1 MNLRVHRDVAGIIA
15 FIIAGFLLSGC
26 ASSTSRAGRTP
37 AVVEPQPYMRVAKP
51 DANTISLQIALRR
64 FVPEKG
70 SGPEVWLSGA
80 SHLGDSNYFAKLQK
94 HLDAQPLVLFEGV
107 GGKSKKKMRFDPEEE
122 TSIQHTMAS
131 ALGLVFQLSA
141 IDYDRPQFRNS
152 DLTIGQLQQLMAGGS
167 GADQPGQGGGNAP
180 ANREFQELLQV
191 MDGSSMLG
199 TLLHVGLKF
208 IGSSPKLQ
216 AMTKV
221 VLIETLGQIT
231 GDMSQIKGMPPE
243 IQRLLSV
250 IILERNK
257 VVLGELRK
265 ELRAVR
271 PPKAVSIFYGAG
283 HMVDLEK
290 RLRTELRYR
299 PRGEVWLTAMSVDLR
314 AAGLSETEMEAM
326 RGLIRWQMEALKS
339 E

>member
-1 MNLRVHRDVAGIIA
+1 MNLRVRPDGAGVIV
-15 FIIAGFLLSGC
+15 FLLTSFLLTGC
-26 ASSTSRAGRTP
+26 ASSSSRSHRTA
-37 AVVEPQPYMRVAKP
+37 AVVEPQPYMRVANP
-51 DANTISLQIALRR
+51 DSNTVSLQIALRR
-64 FVPEKG
+64 FVPENG
-70 SGPEVWLSGA
+70 SGPEVWLVGA
-80 SHLGDSNYFAKLQK
+80 SHVGDSNYFATLQK

-152 DLTIGQLQQLMAGGS
+152 DLTIGQLQQLMAGGTN
-167 GADQPGQGGGNAP
+167 QPGQGGGSTP
-180 ANREFQELLQV
+180 ASREFQELLQV

-221 VLIETLGQIT
+221 VLIETLGQMT

-243 IQRLLSV
+243 IKRLLSV
-250 IILERNK
+250 IIQERNK
-257 VVLGELRK
+257 VVLDDLRK

-271 PPKAVSIFYGAG
+271 PAKAVSVFYGAG
-283 HMVDLEK
+283 HMADLEK
-290 RLRTELRYR
+290 RLRSELRYR

-314 AAGLSETEMEAM
+314 ASGLSAAEMEAM

>member
-1 MNLRVHRDVAGIIA
+1 MNLRVCRDGDGIIA
-15 FIIAGFLLSGC
+15 FIFAVVLLSSC
-26 ASSTSRAGRTP
+26 ASSTSRTA
-37 AVVEPQPYMRVAKP
+37 AVVEPQPYMRVANP
-51 DANTISLQIALRR
+51 DANTVSLQIALRR
-64 FVPEKG
+64 FGPEKG

-80 SHLGDSNYFAKLQK
+80 SHVGDSNYFATLQK

-152 DLTIGQLQQLMAGGS
+152 DLTIGQLQQLLAGGTN
-167 GADQPGQGGGNAP
+167 QPGESGGSAP
-180 ANREFQELLQV
+180 ASREFQELLQV

-221 VLIETLGQIT
+221 VLIETLGQMT

-250 IILERNK
+250 IIQERNK
-257 VVLGELRK
+257 VVLDDLRK
-265 ELRAVR
+265 ELHTVR
-271 PPKAVSIFYGAG
+271 PPKAISIFYGAG
-283 HMVDLEK
+283 HMADLEK
-290 RLRTELRYR
+290 RLRSELRYR

-314 AAGLSETEMEAM
+314 ESGLSAAEMEAM